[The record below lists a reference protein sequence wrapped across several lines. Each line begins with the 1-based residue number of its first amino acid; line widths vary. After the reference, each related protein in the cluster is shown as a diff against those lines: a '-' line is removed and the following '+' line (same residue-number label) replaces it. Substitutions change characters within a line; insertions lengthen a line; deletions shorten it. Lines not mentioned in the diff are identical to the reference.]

1 MQKHAVPIGIG
12 KRDLMAC
19 AQTGSGKTGAF
30 LFPTLHQVLGE
41 LDEMPDPA
49 VQQGR
54 AEPRALI
61 LAPTRELAT
70 QAMMTMLMTMPM
82 VILLMMVMMT
92 MVLLVVVVVVVV
104 VATMMM
110 RDGDEDGMV
119 MKQAAIRHHALHS
132 PVALMRDLRYTCRST
147 RRRPSL
153 RT

>member
-1 MQKHAVPIGIG
+1 
-12 KRDLMAC
+12 
-19 AQTGSGKTGAF
+19 
-30 LFPTLHQVLGE
+30 
-41 LDEMPDPA
+41 MPDPA

-92 MVLLVVVVVVVV
+92 MVLLLLVVVVVVVV